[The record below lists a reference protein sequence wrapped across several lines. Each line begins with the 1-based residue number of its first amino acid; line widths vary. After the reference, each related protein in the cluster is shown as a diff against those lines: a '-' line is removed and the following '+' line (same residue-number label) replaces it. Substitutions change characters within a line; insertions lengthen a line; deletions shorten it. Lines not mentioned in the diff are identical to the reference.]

1 MMESLERRLDKLG
14 ETQAA
19 NKVFEKM
26 ISIGALE
33 EVSAA
38 DVDWACALSSN
49 TGCGQAKQCY
59 HKGQA
64 GHKLFSGGSCNWS
77 VPKLNLG

>member
-1 MMESLERRLDKLG
+1 MCHLMKAWGQGTRILSNNYRRVLRMMESLERRLDKLG

-38 DVDWACALSSN
+38 
-49 TGCGQAKQCY
+49 
-59 HKGQA
+59 
-64 GHKLFSGGSCNWS
+64 
-77 VPKLNLG
+77 